1 MLRDQKVSS
10 LLLLNILQE
19 YGNCFTLP
27 MLSTKHLS
35 PPHPVSLS
43 EFYYIKFITPK
54 LNSLSSNIKKR
65 KTKDNL
71 RKMEFDRVPFR
82 DNVSRESALQ
92 ANKSTT
98 RKKSMT

>member
-1 MLRDQKVSS
+1 MSGRELVS
-10 LLLLNILQE
+10 
-19 YGNCFTLP
+19 YRGD
-27 MLSTKHLS
+27 TKTMT
-35 PPHPVSLS
+35 LS
-43 EFYYIKFITPK
+43 EDKGHG
-54 LNSLSSNIKKR
+54 KKR